1 MTDPA
6 EPATDRLFARLTWAA
21 VALGVLVRVVRFVL
35 PFPLWGD
42 EVFVCQNF
50 LDRDFVT
57 ILHQLENGQICP
69 PLFLWAQLAVF
80 RALGGG
86 EMAMRLLPVLAGL
99 VALVWFARLTRRLV
113 PPFPAFLAVGF
124 LSLAYWP
131 VSLSTCAKPYSFDLL
146 AAVAVTAAALHW
158 HERMTSIGRGAL
170 FAVALPL
177 ALLGSYTA
185 AFAAGGA
192 AVALLPAVWR
202 TGWAARGLF
211 AVACVLVLA
220 AFAFDLRV
228 GTAQADSAAGPGTGF
243 IYDYWRFAFPPPR
256 AADFPLWL
264 LSLLTGRMFAYPVG
278 DANGGSTLTFLMCLV
293 GVWRWWRS
301 HPRWQLVLLV
311 APVGL
316 SLLAAVIG
324 KYPFGGCG
332 RLTQYAAPAI
342 CLLAGVGSATTLG
355 WVFRTPAAL
364 RRLGYFY
371 AVVFLALAVGHVVID
386 VRRPYHDPEAKWTRD
401 DINGFARE
409 LGPADRVVLRPPRD
423 TDVTIP
429 RYHFR
434 LMGER
439 VTWGCQ
445 WPTGATGDVWVVDV
459 WMAAPDAPHTPPPL
473 TVPPGWTPRETRRR
487 EHLWPADQKLALTL
501 VYERYARDP

>member
-1 MTDPA
+1 
-6 EPATDRLFARLTWAA
+6 
-21 VALGVLVRVVRFVL
+21 LVRFAL

-50 LDRDFVT
+50 FDRDFVT

-80 RALGGG
+80 RVLGGG

-99 VALVWFARLTRRLV
+99 VALVWFARLAIRVV

-146 AAVAVTAAALHW
+146 SAVVVTAAALHW
-158 HERMTSIGRGAL
+158 HERMTSVGRGVL
-170 FAVALPL
+170 FAVVLPV

-192 AVALLPAVWR
+192 ALALLPAVWR
-202 TGWAARGLF
+202 SGWAARGLF
-211 AVACVLVLA
+211 AAAGALVLA

-228 GTAQADSAAGPGTGF
+228 GTAQADSPDAPGQGF
-243 IYDYWRFAFPPPR
+243 IYDYWRFAFPPEKLT
-256 AADFPLWL
+256 DFPLWL
-264 LSLLTGRMFAYPVG
+264 LSLLTGRMFAYPIG
-278 DANGGSTLTFLMCLV
+278 DSNGGSTLTFLMCLV
-293 GVWRWWRS
+293 GVWCWWRRY
-301 HPRWQLVLLV
+301 PRWQLVLLV

-316 SLLAAVIG
+316 NLIAALIG

-342 CLLAGVGSATTLG
+342 CLLAAVGSATTLHRL
-355 WVFRTPAAL
+355 FRSPAAP
-364 RRLGYFY
+364 RVLGYFY
-371 AVVFLALAVGHVVID
+371 AVVFVALAAGHIVID
-386 VRRPYHDPEAKWTRD
+386 VRRPYHDPEANWVRNEV
-401 DINGFARE
+401 NGFGRE
-409 LGPADRVVLRPPRD
+409 LAPADRVVMRQPRD
-423 TDVTIP
+423 SEVTIP
-429 RYHFR
+429 RWHFR

-439 VTWGCQ
+439 VTWGGQ
-445 WPTGATGDVWVVDV
+445 WPTEDTTGDVWVVDV
-459 WMAAPDAPHTPPPL
+459 WMAAPTAPHV
-473 TVPPGWTPRETRRR
+473 VPPTVVPTGWVLRETRRR
-487 EHLWPADQKLALTL
+487 EFLWPADQNLALTL